1 MAPVQTIS
9 DSQVSSYTPNDINS
23 HKQAMRYQKHFFLLL
38 TISALSTSAAC
49 TSLTSLQY
57 DCSDNWRVT
66 GYYTPVEDDYKGRK
80 QKIKVRNAGMVSI
93 KKNFLRHVKLEGWGK
108 TSNGW
113 YLGYYDGA
121 WHKSTY
127 PLNSKGQALQKGMV
141 AVDSRMD
148 PLYSQIR
155 IPGLGLVFGQQIFTV
170 SDVGAAVRDK
180 HVDVYTGEGAQAKK
194 LAYNITG
201 PNTVC
206 L

>member
-1 MAPVQTIS
+1 
-9 DSQVSSYTPNDINS
+9 
-23 HKQAMRYQKHFFLLL
+23 MRYKKHFFLLL

-49 TSLTSLQY
+49 TSFTSLQSG
-57 DCSDNWRVT
+57 CSDNWRVT
-66 GYYTPVEDDYKGRK
+66 GYYTPVEDDYQGGK
-80 QKIKVRNAGMVSI
+80 QKIKVRNTGMVSI
-93 KKNFLRHVKLEGWGK
+93 KKTFLRHVKLEGWGK

-141 AVDSRMD
+141 AVDSSMV
-148 PLYSQIR
+148 PLYSRIR
-155 IPGLGLVFGQQIFTV
+155 IPGLDLVLGQQIFTA
-170 SDVGAAVRDK
+170 SDVGTAVRDK
-180 HVDVYTGEGAQAKK
+180 HVDIYTGEGAQAKK
-194 LAYNITG
+194 LAYDITG